1 MIRKMRKDDIESISK
16 IWLDTNIK
24 AHNFINEN
32 YWKDN
37 LESVKDLFLKSEIYV
52 YEDNENVIQGF
63 IGLDDNYIAG
73 IFVCQSAQSQGIGKQ
88 LVDYVKKIKPCIN
101 LKVYKGN
108 TRAIKFYQRE
118 NFEIKNESI
127 DENTGEE
134 EYSMEWNKQ

>member
-52 YEDNENVIQGF
+52 YEDNENVIQ
-63 IGLDDNYIAG
+63 
-73 IFVCQSAQSQGIGKQ
+73 
-88 LVDYVKKIKPCIN
+88 
-101 LKVYKGN
+101 
-108 TRAIKFYQRE
+108 
-118 NFEIKNESI
+118 
-127 DENTGEE
+127 
-134 EYSMEWNKQ
+134 